1 MIIISHDRSDE
12 DLQEP
17 NTQTDDN
24 SRFESAKPK
33 LWRVEINDP
42 RKSTRWKTLSEI
54 DEDDLAK
61 AEEMRDEE
69 NKTNAPALIRIV
81 RKTQF

>member
-12 DLQEP
+12 DPQEP

-24 SRFESAKPK
+24 SWAEPAKPK